1 MDSRTVLEKFLWDKL
16 GEPLYYCKECMK
28 YVKVT
33 EKDGVVTIKKYCEHA
48 DAEII
53 APRKSYLSG
62 KGFAGLTTGN
72 KIKAM
77 GQQIASK
84 ITGRNV

>member
-1 MDSRTVLEKFLWDKL
+1 MDSRNLLEKWLWNNI

-28 YVKVT
+28 YVSVT
-33 EKDGVVTIKKYCEHA
+33 NKDGVVNIKRYCEHT
-48 DAEII
+48 DSEII

-62 KGFAGLTTGN
+62 KGFAGLTTVN
-72 KIKAM
+72 KIKAR

>member
-1 MDSRTVLEKFLWDKL
+1 
-16 GEPLYYCKECMK
+16 MK

-33 EKDGVVTIKKYCEHA
+33 EKDGVVTIKRFCDCK
-48 DAEII
+48 DSEII

-62 KGFAGLTTGN
+62 KGFAGLTTVN
-72 KIKAM
+72 KIKAR
-77 GQQIASK
+77 GQQIVSK

>member
-1 MDSRTVLEKFLWDKL
+1 MDSRTVLEKFLWEKL

-33 EKDGVVTIKKYCEHA
+33 EKDGVVTVKRYCEHS
-48 DAEII
+48 DAEIM

-62 KGFAGLTTGN
+62 KGFAGLTVGN
-72 KIKAM
+72 KIKAR